1 MTQTSP
7 LIDPHTALGLSSV
20 ALYLWPVILTIV
32 IAAIRWRS
40 LNHRLG
46 FLILGYL
53 VCMGTGALVG
63 HFGFVVYWLHFA
75 PTVAADNTVAA
86 LVNAAISVAVFGTVL
101 SIWPVLWLSKLLG
114 PRIAS
119 RLEHC

>member
-7 LIDPHTALGLSSV
+7 LIDLHTALGLSSI
-20 ALYLWPVILTIV
+20 ALYVWPVILTIT

-53 VCMGTGALVG
+53 VCMGTGALVS

-75 PTVAADNTVAA
+75 PDVAENNILAA
-86 LVNAAISVAVFGTVL
+86 LVNAAISVAVFGTLL
-101 SIWPVLWLSKLLG
+101 SIWPVLWLSKMLG
-114 PRIAS
+114 PRIV
-119 RLEHC
+119 